1 MFTNTKMICM
11 KSKNSITNRLALNFA
26 TRFAIKNPRRNIP
39 MLIKSVER
47 FSSNPAQKRYL
58 KDFRDENNPMYKLLL
73 ESFDNI
79 NPNTMKLLIRNLGVN
94 AALIGI
100 EKTRKVMRENQCN
113 VPIAI
118 LMDPTSACNLTCKG
132 CWAAEY
138 DKTDNLS
145 YRLMDRII
153 IEGKELGIYW
163 YLYSGG
169 EPTIRK
175 NDLLKLAKK
184 HQDCIFL
191 AFTNGTLVD
200 EEFAIALA
208 EVGNLTLAISVEGF
222 EKETDFRRGKGTYQ
236 KVIRAMKIL
245 KEHRVLFGISTCYHN
260 KNTDVVG
267 SEEFIDYMIEMGASY
282 GWLFTYM
289 PLGKDA
295 LPELMSTPEQR
306 EFMFHQVR
314 KFRETKSIFLIDFW
328 NDGDYA
334 RGCIAGGRSYLH
346 INANGDVEP
355 CAFIHYSN
363 VNIKDVSLLASLKSP
378 LFRQYN
384 RRQPFNNN
392 YLRPCP
398 LLDNPDKL
406 KLMVHKSKA
415 KSTQMI
421 DEESVDDL
429 TDKCQQAAKEWAP
442 VADRIRRES
451 NKLSNFV
458 DLKPPRYWDV
468 EWDGA
473 EERIEDEE
481 TNYKSTKQ
489 EEC

>member
-1 MFTNTKMICM
+1 MRH
-11 KSKNSITNRLALNFA
+11 KNNPINRTVLNLA
-26 TRFAIKNPRRNIP
+26 TRYALKNPKKNIP
-39 MLIKSVER
+39 KLISGVER
-47 FSSNPAQKRYL
+47 FAANSVQKRTF
-58 KDFRDENNPMYKLLL
+58 KAFRDESNPMYKLLL
-73 ESFDNI
+73 YSFENI
-79 NPNTMKLLIRNLGVN
+79 NPKTMKLFVRNFGVN
-94 AALIGI
+94 TVLVGI
-100 EKTRKVMRENQCN
+100 EKTRKVSRENQCN

-118 LMDPTSACNLTCKG
+118 LMDPTTACNLNCKG

-145 YRLMDRII
+145 FELMDRII
-153 IEGKELGIYW
+153 IEGKDLGIYW

-184 HQDCIFL
+184 HQDCFFL

-200 EEFAIALA
+200 EEFAMALA
-208 EVGNLTLAISVEGF
+208 EVGNFTLAISVEGF
-222 EKETDFRRGKGTYQ
+222 EAETDFRRGKGTYQ
-236 KVIRAMKIL
+236 KVINAMKLL
-245 KEHRVLFGISTCYHN
+245 KKHRVLFGISTCYHN
-260 KNTDVVG
+260 KNTHVIG
-267 SEEFIDYMIEMGASY
+267 SDDFIDYMIEMGASY

-295 LPELMSTPEQR
+295 IIELMSTPEQR

-363 VNIKDVSLLASLKSP
+363 VNIKEVSLLESLKSP

-384 RRQPFNNN
+384 RKQPFNKN

-398 LLDNPDKL
+398 LLDNPDSL
-406 KLMVHKSKA
+406 KEMVHESNA

-421 DEESVDDL
+421 DNETVDDL
-429 TDKCQQAAKEWAP
+429 TDKCQQASKDWAP
-442 VADRIRRES
+442 VADRIRCES
-451 NKLSNFV
+451 IKLSHFV
-458 DLKPPRYWDV
+458 DFKPPRYWDV
-468 EWDGA
+468 DWDGT
-473 EERIEDEE
+473 EELIEE

-489 EEC
+489 EE

>member
-1 MFTNTKMICM
+1 MRH
-11 KSKNSITNRLALNFA
+11 KNNPINRTVLNLA
-26 TRFAIKNPRRNIP
+26 TRYALKNPKKNIP
-39 MLIKSVER
+39 KLISGVER
-47 FSSNPAQKRYL
+47 FAANSVQKRTF
-58 KDFRDENNPMYKLLL
+58 KAFRDESNPMYKLLL
-73 ESFDNI
+73 YSFENI
-79 NPNTMKLLIRNLGVN
+79 NPKTMKLFVRNFGVN
-94 AALIGI
+94 TVLVGI
-100 EKTRKVMRENQCN
+100 EKTRKVSRENQCN

-118 LMDPTSACNLTCKG
+118 LMDPTTACNLNCKG

-145 YRLMDRII
+145 FELMDRII
-153 IEGKELGIYW
+153 IEGKDLGIYW

-184 HQDCIFL
+184 HQDCFFL

-200 EEFAIALA
+200 EEFAMALA
-208 EVGNLTLAISVEGF
+208 EVGNFTLAISVEGF
-222 EKETDFRRGKGTYQ
+222 EEETDFRRGKGTYQ
-236 KVIRAMKIL
+236 KVINAMKLL
-245 KEHRVLFGISTCYHN
+245 KKHRVLFGISTCYHN
-260 KNTDVVG
+260 KNTHVIG
-267 SEEFIDYMIEMGASY
+267 SDDFIDYMIEMGASY

-295 LPELMSTPEQR
+295 IIELMSTPEQR

-363 VNIKDVSLLASLKSP
+363 VNIKEVSLLESLKSP

-384 RRQPFNNN
+384 RKQPFNKN

-398 LLDNPDKL
+398 LLDNPDSL
-406 KLMVHKSKA
+406 KEMVHESNA

-421 DEESVDDL
+421 DNETVDDL
-429 TDKCQQAAKEWAP
+429 TDKCQQASKDWAP
-442 VADRIRRES
+442 VADRIRCES
-451 NKLSNFV
+451 IKLSHFV
-458 DLKPPRYWDV
+458 DFKPPRYWDV
-468 EWDGA
+468 DWDGT
-473 EERIEDEE
+473 EELIEE

-489 EEC
+489 EE

>member
-1 MFTNTKMICM
+1 MRR
-11 KSKNSITNRLALNFA
+11 KNNPINRTVLNLA
-26 TRFAIKNPRRNIP
+26 TRYALKNPKKNIP
-39 MLIKSVER
+39 KLISGVER
-47 FSSNPAQKRYL
+47 FAANSIQKRTF
-58 KDFRDENNPMYKLLL
+58 KAFRDESNPMYKLLL
-73 ESFDNI
+73 YSFENI
-79 NPNTMKLLIRNLGVN
+79 NPKTMKLFVRNFGVN
-94 AALIGI
+94 TVLVGI
-100 EKTRKVMRENQCN
+100 EKTRKISRENQCN

-118 LMDPTSACNLTCKG
+118 LMDPTSACNLNCEG

-145 YRLMDRII
+145 FELMDRII
-153 IEGKELGIYW
+153 LEGKDLGIYW

-184 HQDCIFL
+184 HQDCFFL

-200 EEFAIALA
+200 EEFAMALA

-222 EKETDFRRGKGTYQ
+222 EAETDFRRGKGTYK
-236 KVIRAMKIL
+236 KVIKAMKLL
-245 KEHRVLFGISTCYHN
+245 KKHRVLFGISTCYHN
-260 KNTDVVG
+260 KNTHVIG
-267 SEEFIDYMIEMGASY
+267 SDEFIDYMIEMGASY

-295 LPELMSTPEQR
+295 IIELMSTPEQR

-363 VNIKDVSLLASLKSP
+363 VNIKDVSLLESLKSP

-384 RRQPFNNN
+384 RKQPFNKN

-398 LLDNPDKL
+398 LLDNPDSL
-406 KLMVHKSKA
+406 KEMVHESNA

-421 DEESVDDL
+421 DNETVDYL
-429 TDKCQQAAKEWAP
+429 TDKCQQASKDWAP

-451 NKLSNFV
+451 TKLSHFV
-458 DLKPPRYWDV
+458 DFKPPRYWDV
-468 EWDGA
+468 DWDGT
-473 EERIEDEE
+473 EELIEE
-481 TNYKSTKQ
+481 TNYESTKK
-489 EEC
+489 EEQ